1 MITVQSVN
9 LFLSQLVLLSGAL
22 LVLGLFTGAY
32 AILSGKLKKF
42 LAYPLFRFISSRAL
56 MLSFIVA
63 LAATLGSLFYSE
75 IAGYTP
81 CKLCWYQR
89 ILMYPQAVML
99 GIAAARKDN
108 GIVLYGLVLSGIGA
122 AIAAYH
128 YLLQIG
134 LVDEIAPCTT
144 VGYSVSCTETFTMTY
159 GFITI
164 PFMSLVAFLLI
175 IALLTFHL
183 VATRQLKRK

>member
-1 MITVQSVN
+1 MITTDTVT
-9 LFLSQLVLLSGAL
+9 LFLSQLTLLS
-22 LVLGLFTGAY
+22 
-32 AILSGKLKKF
+32 AILLILGILIGVYARLTGNIKKI
-42 LAYPLFRFISSRAL
+42 LAYPLFRFLASRSL
-56 MLSFIVA
+56 ILSFIVA
-63 LAATLGSLFYSE
+63 LTATLGSLFYSE
-75 IAGYTP
+75 IAGFTP

-99 GIAAARKDN
+99 GIAAARKDRS
-108 GIVLYGLVLSGIGA
+108 IILYSLALSVIGA
-122 AIAAYH
+122 IIAGYH

-134 LVDEIAPCTT
+134 AVDEIAPCTT

-175 IALLTFHL
+175 IALHAFYL
-183 VATRQLKRK
+183 VSTRQLKRR

>member
-1 MITVQSVN
+1 MHSMLTAQSVN
-9 LFLSQLVLLSGAL
+9 LFLSQLTLLSGAL

-32 AILSGKLKKF
+32 AILSGNLKKF
-42 LAYPLFRFISSRAL
+42 LAYPLFRFLASRFL
-56 MLSFIVA
+56 ILSFIVA

-144 VGYSVSCTETFTMTY
+144 VGYSVSSPEKLTLTTAFFRFPFFCLL
-159 GFITI
+159 GFL
-164 PFMSLVAFLLI
+164 F
-175 IALLTFHL
+175 
-183 VATRQLKRK
+183 